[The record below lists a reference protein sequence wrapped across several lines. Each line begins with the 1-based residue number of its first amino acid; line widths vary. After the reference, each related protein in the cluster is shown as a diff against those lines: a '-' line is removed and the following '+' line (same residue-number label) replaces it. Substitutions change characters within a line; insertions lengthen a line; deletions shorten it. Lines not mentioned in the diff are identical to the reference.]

1 MLDPEILKDL
11 NNKTAEE
18 GRNSEG
24 KESRVG
30 GRREG
35 DKPRIRLL
43 QFILFFC
50 HFLADDLG

>member
-11 NNKTAEE
+11 NNKTTEE

-35 DKPRIRLL
+35 DEPQDQAASVHTI
-43 QFILFFC
+43 
-50 HFLADDLG
+50 FLPFSS